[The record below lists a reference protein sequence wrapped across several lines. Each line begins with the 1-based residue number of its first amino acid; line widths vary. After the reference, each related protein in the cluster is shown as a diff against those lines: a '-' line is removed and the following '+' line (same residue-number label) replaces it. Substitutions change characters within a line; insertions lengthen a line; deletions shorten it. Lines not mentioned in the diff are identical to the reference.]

1 MVSLMCDEVV
11 VAVVLMLLSL
21 HRWAT
26 LNQSELVFENA
37 LVGKASGGV
46 KVTVPAS
53 GIDGDMHSYATVT
66 DKSDAVYV
74 AGTQSLQWDT
84 QSSWLNNGQIAA
96 KSTFFLSD
104 VVNWNAT
111 GFLGYGN
118 HSYSLLVTEN
128 DYNLINNELIVLGKG
143 KYGGD
148 WSSW

>member
-1 MVSLMCDEVV
+1 MVSLICDEVV
-11 VAVVLMLLSL
+11 VAVVLMLLSSN
-21 HRWAT
+21 RWAT

-66 DKSDAVYV
+66 DKSDVVYV

-111 GFLGYGN
+111 GSFHYGDAR
-118 HSYSLLVTEN
+118 YSIVVTEN
-128 DYNLINNELIVLGKG
+128 DYNIVNNELSLWGNG
-143 KYGGD
+143 GYGGD
-148 WSSW
+148 WSDW